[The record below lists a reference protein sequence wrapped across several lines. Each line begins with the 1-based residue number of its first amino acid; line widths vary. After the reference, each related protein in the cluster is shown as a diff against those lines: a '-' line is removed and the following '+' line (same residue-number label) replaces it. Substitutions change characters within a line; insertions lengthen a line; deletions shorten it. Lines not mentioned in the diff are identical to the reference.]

1 MRYTLV
7 LGTPVMADGKTLGKV
22 ERIIVHN
29 GIANQF
35 TVDPGLFGTE
45 RVVPISDVQSTG
57 ADGIEL
63 RISDDEWK
71 AYPAFN
77 IESLLPPEIDNPLGD
92 PGLAQLTPQQTEAG
106 AHRPNAGVP
115 TTSVEVPAESIT
127 VPDQAQSAIVSAK
140 TTVLHGG
147 AEQALHGLIL
157 DTGRPVQILVA
168 PDQAVDVSA
177 VRSFTSEQI
186 RVMG

>member
-7 LGTPVMADGKTLGKV
+7 FGAPVVADGKTLGKV

-45 RVVPISDVQSTG
+45 RLVPLSDIQTIG
-57 ADGIEL
+57 PNGIEL
-63 RISDDEWK
+63 RIPDDEWK

-92 PGLAQLTPQQTEAG
+92 PGLAQLTPQQAEAG
-106 AHRPNAGVP
+106 GHRPDAGVL
-115 TTSVEVPAESIT
+115 TTSVGVPAESIT
-127 VPDQAQSAIVSAK
+127 VPNEAHSAIVSAK
-140 TTVLHGG
+140 TTVQYGGG
-147 AEQALHGLIL
+147 AAALHGLVL

-168 PDQAVDVSA
+168 PDQALDAGA

-186 RVMG
+186 SL